1 MLCELESQHWNASLT
16 RRWQW
21 VASFPWVSLGHL
33 GSVQC
38 TNTKLCRQHRAVAL
52 AEVVACAQCHSARC
66 PCQLHSDERVL
77 SDASLRGAGK
87 LRLLGAARGNKS
99 VHSQF
104 HRRVICVR
112 KNKRMVGE
120 SECWTLI
127 LMCHWLG
134 LEELYVLFLLQS
146 AGKNV
151 LFVQGI
157 EGVHCES
164 CGYVHTASE
173 LFQCWEV
180 PAILVGWHGRGLTS
194 YQIGYCFNWE
204 GEEWRANECLPFELT
219 WSSGCCFCL
228 INLINLI
235 CCNRDFNWRKINWG
249 GEGNVRA

>member
-1 MLCELESQHWNASLT
+1 MLSKCCVNWRVSTGMPPWPGGDNGSLPS
-16 RRWQW
+16 R
-21 VASFPWVSLGHL
+21 VSLGHL

-146 AGKNV
+146 AGKKCVICTGHWRRSLWKLQLCAHSFWAISV
-151 LFVQGI
+151 LRGSSYPSGMAWQGTNI
-157 EGVHCES
+157 LPNWL
-164 CGYVHTASE
+164 
-173 LFQCWEV
+173 LF
-180 PAILVGWHGRGLTS
+180 
-194 YQIGYCFNWE
+194 
-204 GEEWRANECLPFELT
+204 
-219 WSSGCCFCL
+219 
-228 INLINLI
+228 
-235 CCNRDFNWRKINWG
+235 
-249 GEGNVRA
+249 